1 MIIALTAVNW
11 RNQAALLLALLITF
25 IRINGRWTGQNR
37 KGLKKKGFRF
47 LRGSLSVL
55 FLECRQVFGNFLFVV
70 VLKAVEVGLCNFQ
83 VAVP

>member
-1 MIIALTAVNW
+1 MIIVLTAVNW
-11 RNQAALLLALLITF
+11 RNSVALFLALLITF

-70 VLKAVEVGLCNFQ
+70 VFKTIKVGLRDGHIFM
-83 VAVP
+83 A

>member
-11 RNQAALLLALLITF
+11 RNQAALFLALLITF

>member
-11 RNQAALLLALLITF
+11 RNQAALFSALLITF
-25 IRINGRWTGQNR
+25 ISINGRWIGQCR